1 MFARDL
7 PFDRALW
14 GKDSERLD
22 TLEKASYL

>member
-14 GKDSERLD
+14 EKGAERLD